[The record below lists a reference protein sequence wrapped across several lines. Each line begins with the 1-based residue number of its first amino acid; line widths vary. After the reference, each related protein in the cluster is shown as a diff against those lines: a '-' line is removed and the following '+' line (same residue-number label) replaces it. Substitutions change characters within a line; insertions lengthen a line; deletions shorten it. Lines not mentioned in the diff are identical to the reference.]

1 MKDRVTI
8 EVITDVLPKGV
19 PQSPWI
25 DWMAVLENGDKEMV
39 HLTTNCHVFCFFK
52 ALAPLIV
59 ILCKT
64 IGNAGFPKGGIKDT
78 LMSAKVFI
86 RGGTS
91 DNSEKET
98 QKEALSRRRVSIV
111 HPANLIVPLPNSP
124 DICVLVPDHLVGKV
138 LIEGIV
144 DDAIPIKSIGF
155 EPPSKS
161 GVPVLMS
168 LKSLLK
174 GVPFRVNDNCLLL
187 RKVDHKT
194 HDTGLMILNLKEV
207 KTPVCLTA

>member
-1 MKDRVTI
+1 MEDRVTLEDI
-8 EVITDVLPKGV
+8 IDVLPKGV

-25 DWMAVLENGDKEMV
+25 AWVAVLE
-39 HLTTNCHVFCFFK
+39 
-52 ALAPLIV
+52 
-59 ILCKT
+59 
-64 IGNAGFPKGGIKDT
+64 
-78 LMSAKVFI
+78 
-86 RGGTS
+86 
-91 DNSEKET
+91 NSEKET
-98 QKEALSRRRVSIV
+98 QKKALSRRRVSII
-111 HPANLIVPLPNSP
+111 HSANLIAPLPNSP

-144 DDAIPIKSIGF
+144 DNAIPVKSIGF

>member
-1 MKDRVTI
+1 MKDRVTL
-8 EVITDVLPKGV
+8 EVITDVLPKSV

-25 DWMAVLENGDKEMV
+25 DWMAVLENGDKEMT
-39 HLTTNCHVFCFFK
+39 HLTTNCHMFCFFK
-52 ALAPLIV
+52 ALTPLV
-59 ILCKT
+59 VVLCKT

-111 HPANLIVPLPNSP
+111 HSANLIAPLPNSP
-124 DICVLVPDHLVGKV
+124 DICVLMPDHLVGKV

-144 DDAIPIKSIGF
+144 GDAILVKCIGF

-161 GVPVLMS
+161 GVSILMS
-168 LKSLLK
+168 LESLLK
-174 GVPFRVNDNCLLL
+174 GVPVRVNDNCLLL
-187 RKVDHKT
+187 GKMDCKT
-194 HDTGLMILNLKEV
+194 
-207 KTPVCLTA
+207 